1 MELYLRLVSG
11 IRIIYHLCAIIGH
24 IEASLAASLPIASA
38 STMSTTAD
46 DSNSENLYETLKVSR
61 DADEAAIKK
70 AYLKLARDT
79 HPDRCPGD
87 EAAKERFQAIGRAYA
102 VLKDPEKKKVYDASG
117 IVDEESGG
125 GGSGVSISAGFASFC
140 QRRRQGTKILLWAS
154 FLLLV

>member
-1 MELYLRLVSG
+1 
-11 IRIIYHLCAIIGH
+11 
-24 IEASLAASLPIASA
+24 
-38 STMSTTAD
+38 MSTTAD
-46 DSNSENLYETLKVSR
+46 DNNSEDLYETLKVPR

-117 IVDEESGG
+117 IVDEESGDFKTMYDFWRDVRAAACFFF
-125 GGSGVSISAGFASFC
+125 S
-140 QRRRQGTKILLWAS
+140 L
-154 FLLLV
+154 